1 MNNRITSTTRRTGQ
15 LGVLLLAAATLILP
29 NNLSHTALCC
39 IVTEPDKFRF
49 PARLQHCFTL
59 FMV

>member
-1 MNNRITSTTRRTGQ
+1 MTEPEQQRSITCGHI
-15 LGVLLLAAATLILP
+15 ILP
-29 NNLSHTALCC
+29 NNLSHTALCG
-39 IVTEPDKFRF
+39 IVTEPDKFRC

>member
-1 MNNRITSTTRRTGQ
+1 M
-15 LGVLLLAAATLILP
+15 LLLAAATLILT
-29 NNLSHTALCC
+29 NNLSHTALCG
-39 IVTEPDKFRF
+39 IVTEPDKFRC